1 MLKPVDP
8 DPDGEGAP
16 DDRPIGELLRQLVE
30 DGKAYAEAELNVV
43 KAIVEEK
50 IDGLKLPLMLG
61 FGALLFL
68 QAGVFLLG
76 MTAYTTLLSRLGP
89 FLAGM
94 VATLMFFCI
103 SGGLAWYAVKRVKDL
118 L

>member
-8 DPDGEGAP
+8 DPSGEGTP

-30 DGKAYAEAELNVV
+30 DGKAYAEAELNVAR
-43 KAIVEEK
+43 AIVAEK
-50 IDGLKLPLMLG
+50 IDGLKLPLVLG

-68 QAGVFLLG
+68 QAGVVLLG

-89 FLAGM
+89 FLAGV
-94 VATLMFFCI
+94 VATVLFVGI
-103 SGGLAWYAVKRVKDL
+103 AAGLAWYAVKRVKDL

>member
-16 DDRPIGELLRQLVE
+16 DDRPIGELLRQVVE
-30 DGKAYAEAELNVV
+30 DGKAYAEAELNVA

-50 IDGLKLPLMLG
+50 IDGLKPPLVLG
-61 FGALLFL
+61 LGALLFL
-68 QAGVFLLG
+68 QAGIVLLG

-89 FLAGM
+89 FLAGA
-94 VATLMFFCI
+94 VATVLFVGI
-103 SGGLAWYAVKRVKDL
+103 AAGLAWYAVKCVKDL